1 LPKKIDIAQK
11 SKRIKKVQFII
22 FLGKTPL
29 QAVVFLMEDQQET
42 MDFKWGKGKFKK
54 SSKRTWWTSIE

>member
-1 LPKKIDIAQK
+1 
-11 SKRIKKVQFII
+11 
-22 FLGKTPL
+22 LGKTPL